1 MGGANAQ
8 TDLRIGFCGFFGVQG
23 RNFLEQGLGY
33 YRALSEDIDLALD
46 RKFLE
51 FTGELGKNQVDKLRR
66 ASHQFI
72 REQFFPSLLK
82 KFHGEGLE
90 GVVFH

>member
-1 MGGANAQ
+1 MSKGWGIIE
-8 TDLRIGFCGFFGVQG
+8 R
-23 RNFLEQGLGY
+23 
-33 YRALSEDIDLALD
+33 LSEDIDLALD